1 MGRRILN
8 FLFWSTPFQVLWLG
22 SITISACVAVGLG
35 LAVWLARI
43 QEPLVGGSTGR
54 QPSSPWGR
62 EIKLAQKA
70 FQGTPAQE
78 PWGLEEIRWYV
89 AASFRNLTPAE
100 KRDLV
105 KAIFEASRDYG
116 LAPQLIISV
125 IMVESEGD
133 ATLESPKGAKGLMQ
147 VMPAVGQEVAAQ
159 VALPWRDEETLFHPA
174 TNVRIGTHYLFQMLQ
189 RYRDL
194 PLALCA
200 YWLGPNRLD
209 QLLFR
214 NEVPPWHYAK
224 RVLEILE
231 GL

>member
-70 FQGTPAQE
+70 FQGTLAQE

-105 KAIFEASRDYG
+105 KAIYEASRDYG

-159 VALPWRDEETLFHPA
+159 VALPWREEETLFHPA

-209 QLLFR
+209 RLLFR

-224 RVLEILE
+224 RVLEVLE